1 MQSKYIS
8 RGSELHHAFPLQNP
22 TQYYNKSE
30 AMSQG
35 HGLYQHKRSTP
46 DNHVPSQALLIKQ
59 QAKQLCFNRLLK
71 QSWILMP

>member
-1 MQSKYIS
+1 
-8 RGSELHHAFPLQNP
+8 
-22 TQYYNKSE
+22 
-30 AMSQG
+30 MSQG

-71 QSWILMP
+71 QS